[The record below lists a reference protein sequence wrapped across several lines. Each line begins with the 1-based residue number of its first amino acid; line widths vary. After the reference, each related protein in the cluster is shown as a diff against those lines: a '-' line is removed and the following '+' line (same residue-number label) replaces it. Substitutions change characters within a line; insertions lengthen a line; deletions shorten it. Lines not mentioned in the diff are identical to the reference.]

1 VLRLDAVRGVREY
14 RKRVTRKVLALQDAV
29 DALEAKPAQAE
40 ASAAAESLAVETV
53 ELSEAHAAVDGGMAP
68 ELPQPGEQDV
78 QIGSDIEADPSAAEA
93 TAEMDMEVDGGRAEE
108 PDSAAA
114 ETIAAESAMVDELGA
129 EAEGEWEMVT
139 GDDAL
144 AGENTPPKAQQQEA
158 ASGEE
163 KEEKKTEAAT
173 ADGLDA
179 KKVMEMVAALCERSA
194 QQCALI
200 GALAERVDTLE
211 RAVRRVEEAD
221 RRRRR
226 IKKIKKEGKI
236 NGKAAKSFY
245 SD

>member
-1 VLRLDAVRGVREY
+1 
-14 RKRVTRKVLALQDAV
+14 
-29 DALEAKPAQAE
+29 
-40 ASAAAESLAVETV
+40 
-53 ELSEAHAAVDGGMAP
+53 
-68 ELPQPGEQDV
+68 
-78 QIGSDIEADPSAAEA
+78 
-93 TAEMDMEVDGGRAEE
+93 MDMEVDGGRAEE
-108 PDSAAA
+108 ADSAAA
-114 ETIAAESAMVDELGA
+114 ESAVTESATVGEPAAEAEGDGELAA

-139 GDDAL
+139 GDDAFD
-144 AGENTPPKAQQQEA
+144 GEPKAPQQEA
-158 ASGEE
+158 AAEE
-163 KEEKKTEAAT
+163 TEEKKTTEAAT

-236 NGKAAKSFY
+236 DGKAGNSFY